1 MATGIV
7 NESNVTP
14 RTWKRAATAA
24 KLSADYTLVESA
36 KDLCYRRIIV
46 GVIVD
51 ALTLYDH
58 TGAEQVWSVAEM
70 NAVSGVLDGQWT
82 GIKTGSNSYDFRCG
96 Q

>member
-7 NESNVTP
+7 NESNATP
-14 RTWKRAATAA
+14 RTWQRVAVAA
-24 KLSADYTLVESA
+24 KLSADVTLVASA
-36 KDLCYRRIIV
+36 KDLCYRRVIV
-46 GVIVD
+46 GKIVD

-58 TGAEQVWSVAEM
+58 AGAEQVWSVDEM

-82 GIKTGSNSYDFRCG
+82 GIKTGSNSYLFRCG